1 MPTMSESESTI
12 APANR
17 LSSALDLLERTWNQ
31 SNGIQPDLA
40 KDYEGIQAWC
50 WIPNL
55 YQCVEQMFKLMIG
68 RNSKDGKYPKGHHLY
83 SLFQSLSDDHQHNLR
98 NCFKNFLLIHR
109 EIDVPTLDDFLE
121 QIDLGKNNEPGY
133 VSWRYFLLEGFPQ
146 ERNQIPVQS
155 VDAMF
160 EIARMCSEIIQR
172 EFVRKETPSPLKP
185 LQARLGTKL
194 YHAVTGAT
202 RRNEPYLSQEEIE
215 YKERTTGESFSQIM
229 VDLEQYLWNVLR
241 DNLRYILIS
250 LQDDLFLTQEQKRDY
265 LQRIAN
271 HLPEKDRAWLNRV
284 IKALSEDRHDFIKYF
299 SAAINGSGRI
309 VEAVYTMNPDSK
321 GYHVALKF

>member
-1 MPTMSESESTI
+1 MPTMNESESTI

-17 LSSALDLLERTWNQ
+17 LSSALDLLERTWHQ

-40 KDYEGIQAWC
+40 KDYEGIQAWF

-68 RNSKDGKYPKGHHLY
+68 KNPENGKYPRGHLLHD
-83 SLFQSLSDDHQHNLR
+83 LFQLLSDDHQNNLR
-98 NCFKNFLLIHR
+98 TCFRYFLQIHP
-109 EIDVPTLDDFLE
+109 EIDIPTLDAFLE
-121 QIDLGKNNEPGY
+121 QIDLGKNKEPGY

-146 ERNQIPVQS
+146 DRNQIPVQS

-160 EIARMCSEIIQR
+160 ELARMCSEIIQR
-172 EFVRKETPSPLKP
+172 EFVRQEAPHALKP

-202 RRNEPYLSQEEIE
+202 RRNEPYISQEEIE
-215 YKERTTGESFSQIM
+215 NKERTTGKSFSQIM
-229 VDLEQYLWNVLR
+229 VDLEQNLWNILR
-241 DNLRYILIS
+241 NNLRYILIS

-265 LQRIAN
+265 LQRVG
-271 HLPEKDRAWLNRV
+271 HRLSEKDRDWLDRV
-284 IKALSEDRHDFIKYF
+284 IKTLAEDKHDFIKYF
-299 SAAINGSGRI
+299 SAAVNGSGKI
-309 VEAVYTMNPDSK
+309 VEAVYAVDPDLK
-321 GYHVALKF
+321 GYHVSLKF

>member
-1 MPTMSESESTI
+1 MPTINESESVI

-17 LSSALDLLERTWNQ
+17 LSSALDLLEKTWNQ

-68 RNSKDGKYPKGHHLY
+68 KNSKDGKYPQGHRLY
-83 SLFQSLSDDHQHNLR
+83 GLFQLLSDDHQSNLR
-98 NCFKNFLLIHR
+98 SCFRHFLLIHG
-109 EIDVPTLDDFLE
+109 EIDVSTLDEFLK

-146 ERNQIPVQS
+146 ERSRIPVQS

-172 EFVRKETPSPLKP
+172 EFVRQEAPRRLEP
-185 LQARLGTKL
+185 LQARLGIKL

-215 YKERTTGESFSQIM
+215 HKERTTGESFSQIM

-241 DNLRYILIS
+241 DNLRYILMS
-250 LQDDLFLTQEQKRDY
+250 LQDDQLLTQEQKWDY

-284 IKALSEDRHDFIKYF
+284 IKALSEDRHDFIRYF

-309 VEAVYTMNPDSK
+309 VKAVYTVNPDSK

>member
-1 MPTMSESESTI
+1 MPAMNESESTI

-17 LSSALDLLERTWNQ
+17 LSSALDLLERTWHQ
-31 SNGIQPDLA
+31 SNGIQSDLA

-68 RNSKDGKYPKGHHLY
+68 KNPENGKYTRGHLLHN
-83 SLFQSLSDDHQHNLR
+83 LFQLLSDDHQNNLR
-98 NCFKNFLLIHR
+98 TCFRYFLQIHR
-109 EIDVPTLDDFLE
+109 EIDVPTLDAFLE

-146 ERNQIPVQS
+146 DRNQIPVQS

-160 EIARMCSEIIQR
+160 ELARMCSEIIQR
-172 EFVRKETPSPLKP
+172 EFVRQEAPRALEP

-215 YKERTTGESFSQIM
+215 YKERETGKSFSQIM
-229 VDLEQYLWNVLR
+229 VDLEQYLWNILR

-265 LQRIAN
+265 LQRVG
-271 HLPEKDRAWLNRV
+271 HRLLEKDRDWLDRV
-284 IKALSEDRHDFIKYF
+284 IKTLAEDKHDFTKYF
-299 SAAINGSGRI
+299 SAVVNGSGKI
-309 VEAVYTMNPDSK
+309 VEAVYTVDPDSK
-321 GYHVALKF
+321 GYHVSLKF